1 MRAQVQ
7 KMHANS
13 SLTHL
18 KHATRALVGHSTLA
32 QPMQETVSGKAYI
45 YQVLLEHLAHQTP
58 DLIVHALQASQ
69 GFYNEFKDP
78 SLPGILGLCGYIGA
92 L

>member
-1 MRAQVQ
+1 MQYLLSHDFVRAQVQ
-7 KMHANS
+7 KMHADS

-18 KHATRALVGHSTLA
+18 ALVGHSTLA

-45 YQVLLEHLAHQTP
+45 YQVLLEHLAHQTL

-69 GFYNEFKDP
+69 GLYNEFKDP
-78 SLPGILGLCGYIGA
+78 SLPGVLRL
-92 L
+92 